1 MRFRNA
7 VICAILFFCMM
18 SLRCGAELRDYE
30 MDTAFTLQDT
40 SGADFVFAEQL
51 RGRVVLLYFG
61 FTHCPDFCPATL
73 SKIRRAYRILGSRAT
88 RVSTVMVTVD
98 PERDTPER
106 LQQYL
111 ASFEVDA
118 IGLTGTEDE
127 LRAVAKRFGATFQRR
142 PLEASE
148 LGYTVDHSTYL
159 YLIDPD
165 GRVRH
170 VFKHGDSPHV
180 IAEKVQAVLPLF

>member
-1 MRFRNA
+1 MRMRYVA
-7 VICAILFFCMM
+7 LCALVFFSMM
-18 SLRCGAELRDYE
+18 GLRCGSELRDYE
-30 MDTAFTLQDT
+30 MDTAFTLHNT
-40 SGADFVFAEQL
+40 SGEKFAFAEEL
-51 RGRVVLLYFG
+51 HGRVVLLYFG

-73 SKIRRAYRILGSRAT
+73 SKIRRAYRILGARAG

-98 PERDTPER
+98 PERDSPQR
-106 LQQYL
+106 LKEYL

-118 IGLTGTEDE
+118 IGLTGSKDE
-127 LRAVAKRFGATFQRR
+127 LTAVARRFGATFQQR
-142 PLEASE
+142 PLENSE
-148 LGYTVDHSTYL
+148 LDYTVDHSTYL

-170 VFKHGDSPHV
+170 VFKHDDSPQL